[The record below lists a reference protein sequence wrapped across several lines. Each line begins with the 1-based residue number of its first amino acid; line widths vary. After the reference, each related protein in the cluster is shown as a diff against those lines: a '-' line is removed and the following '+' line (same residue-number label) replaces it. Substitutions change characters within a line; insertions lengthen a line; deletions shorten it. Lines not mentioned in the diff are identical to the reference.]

1 MTVTRTHVFARR
13 RNSNLS
19 HNRRVARP
27 AVDDDDE
34 LKTPTITKK
43 TTLKITTMP
52 KHSSFPMIPA
62 SAPTSPA
69 VTRKSDRNPP
79 ATPLRSLP
87 PQLSDTFNCLIPP
100 LQPYRHPTRQYLRRR
115 MVQGSVF
122 SPRSL
127 YARKLDELDNS
138 NFFSNGKGAI
148 LHDDDYH
155 SASSESSRSTLDS

>member
-87 PQLSDTFNCLIPP
+87 PNC
-100 LQPYRHPTRQYLRRR
+100 
-115 MVQGSVF
+115 
-122 SPRSL
+122 
-127 YARKLDELDNS
+127 
-138 NFFSNGKGAI
+138 
-148 LHDDDYH
+148 
-155 SASSESSRSTLDS
+155 STLLIALYPHYNHIDTLHVNISVVEWFKVAYSHPAHYMLEN

>member
-1 MTVTRTHVFARR
+1 MV
-13 RNSNLS
+13 
-19 HNRRVARP
+19 RVIREG
-27 AVDDDDE
+27 DTWE
-34 LKTPTITKK
+34 LVSQPPRSALLLT
-43 TTLKITTMP
+43 TTM
-52 KHSSFPMIPA
+52 SSKTDDNENDPQNPDTAQTLFLPMIPT
-62 SAPTSPA
+62 SAHTS
-69 VTRKSDRNPP
+69 VIL
-79 ATPLRSLP
+79 LRPRCVPFP
-87 PQLSDTFNCLIPP
+87 PQLFDTFNCLIPP

>member
-1 MTVTRTHVFARR
+1 MV
-13 RNSNLS
+13 
-19 HNRRVARP
+19 RVIREGDTWEFVSQPPRSA
-27 AVDDDDE
+27 
-34 LKTPTITKK
+34 LLLT
-43 TTLKITTMP
+43 TTM
-52 KHSSFPMIPA
+52 SSKTDDNENDPQNPDTAQTLFLPHDPCF
-62 SAPTSPA
+62 SPYLC
-69 VTRKSDRNPP
+69 NPP
-79 ATPLRSLP
+79 ATPLRSLL
-87 PQLSDTFNCLIPP
+87 PQLFDTFNCLIPP
-100 LQPYRHPTRQYLRRR
+100 LQPYQHPTCQYLRRR